1 MSDKQITCLKFN
13 LMTHYSV
20 FRFSFSFTKVET
32 SALNKS
38 KSSQVDVR
46 TKNDNS
52 GSYCG
57 SPRQA
62 IKFDTRIITL
72 EDTKTSPRP
81 SGFKIYKYCNNEFTR
96 TFISMKNITTIRT
109 LFEMVVSINLI
120 NI

>member
-1 MSDKQITCLKFN
+1 
-13 LMTHYSV
+13 MTHYSV

-46 TKNDNS
+46 SKNDNS

-57 SPRQA
+57 SQRQA
-62 IKFDTRIITL
+62 IKFDTRIITFA
-72 EDTKTSPRP
+72 DTKTSPRP
-81 SGFKIYKYCNNEFTR
+81 SSIKIYKYCNNEFTR
-96 TFISMKNITTIRT
+96 TFTSMKNITILI
-109 LFEMVVSINLI
+109 LFEMVASLSLK

>member
-1 MSDKQITCLKFN
+1 
-13 LMTHYSV
+13 MTHYSV
-20 FRFSFSFTKVET
+20 FRVSFSFTKVET

-38 KSSQVDVR
+38 KSSKVDVR

-62 IKFDTRIITL
+62 IKFDTRIITFA
-72 EDTKTSPRP
+72 DTKTSPRP
-81 SGFKIYKYCNNEFTR
+81 SGIKIYKYCNNEFTR